1 MRQDDID
8 NAVDDGYTIEDV
20 MTTEG
25 AFVASTLIDREWVK
39 SYYEVHAPS
48 CVVYLR
54 GNF

>member
-1 MRQDDID
+1 
-8 NAVDDGYTIEDV
+8 

-39 SYYEVHAPS
+39 SYYEVHAQS
-48 CVVYLR
+48 YVVYLR